1 MADAPQTTAFSQE
14 SMLMDLILRLGR
26 LREGRIGLHLH
37 FSRLSPAYKEERYI
51 RIATEAFGN
60 YISGFEGFLFS
71 LKNGDLFYVAKD
83 VTATV
88 LKTSAERIRLLFS
101 QDALTEAYTERGEP
115 AFYTLYD
122 LEKDYDTLLKT
133 MQSFLPKLSSL
144 PSLSE
149 QLKTKKDKEAIH
161 PSMLSKIE
169 LALETTDVSGLA
181 RSQTICT
188 LIDPT
193 PPQPLFEEIYISI
206 EDLQRTILPQFDIT
220 SNFWLFRYMTQ
231 TLDQRALQMLMRSD
245 YSSSRPFSLNLN
257 VQTVLSPEF
266 SKFESMITAQLC
278 GRLVIELDLVDVISN
293 MSAFMFARD
302 YLHDHGFRLCLDGLT
317 HHTLPFYNRSD
328 LGFDL
333 MKILWTPNGLDTI
346 QTSML
351 PEVRRII
358 MDSGQAHIILCR
370 CDNDE
375 AIKTGQDLGIVMF
388 QGRAIDRQLR
398 NL

>member
-1 MADAPQTTAFSQE
+1 
-14 SMLMDLILRLGR
+14 
-26 LREGRIGLHLH
+26 LREGRIGLHIH
-37 FSRLSPAYKEERYI
+37 FSQLSQAYKQERYI

-60 YISGFEGFLFS
+60 YISGFEGFLFP

-101 QDALTEAYTERGEP
+101 QDALAEAYTERGEP

-144 PSLSE
+144 PSLTE
-149 QLKTKKDKEAIH
+149 QFNTQKGKEPIH
-161 PSMLSKIE
+161 PGMLSKIE
-169 LALETTDVSGLA
+169 LALETTDVSSLA
-181 RSQTICT
+181 RSQTVCT

-206 EDLQRTILPQFDIT
+206 EDLQKAILPQHDIT
-220 SNFWLFRYMTQ
+220 SNYWLFRYMTQ
-231 TLDQRALQMLMRSD
+231 TLDQRVIQMLMRSD
-245 YSSSRPFSLNLN
+245 FTSTRPFSLNLN

-266 SKFESMITAQLC
+266 SKFESIVTAQLR
-278 GRLVIELDLVDVISN
+278 GRLVIELDIVDVISN
-293 MSAFMFARD
+293 MGAFIFARD
-302 YLHDHGFRLCLDGLT
+302 YLHDHSFRLCLDGLT
-317 HHTLPFYNRSD
+317 QHNLPFYSRSE

-358 MDSGQAHIILCR
+358 MDSGQAHMILCR
-370 CDNDE
+370 CDSDQ
-375 AIKTGQDLGIVMF
+375 AIKIGQDLGIVMF

-398 NL
+398 KL